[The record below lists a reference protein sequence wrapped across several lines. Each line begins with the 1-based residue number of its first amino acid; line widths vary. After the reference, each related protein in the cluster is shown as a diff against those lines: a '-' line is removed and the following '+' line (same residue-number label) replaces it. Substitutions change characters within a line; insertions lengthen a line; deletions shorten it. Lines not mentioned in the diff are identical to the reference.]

1 MKYTQSGEQIGFLI
15 LIMTIKNGRD
25 ALTQLQAEVDV
36 VIIGGGQ
43 AALAT
48 AYFLKRKKIPFI
60 ILDDQS
66 QSGGA
71 WSHAWQSLRLFSPN
85 TWSSLSGWMM
95 PTTEQTYPTRNEV
108 IDYLSA
114 YEQRY
119 QFPIIRPV
127 HVDHIEQ
134 KDGYLDVYAGDQ
146 YWRAKAV
153 VSATGTWS
161 QPYIPHYEGHERF
174 EGLQTHSAH
183 YVNPEPFINKK
194 VIVVG
199 GGNSGAQI
207 LAEVSK
213 VADTTWV
220 TVTPPQFLSDDVDG
234 RVLFLRATERLKAQQ
249 EGKVINQPVG
259 GLGDIVMI
267 DSVKE
272 ARERGVLHSREPFT
286 AFEEHSVV
294 WANGSTQAVDAV
306 IWCTGFKASLNHLRS
321 LDVVEPDQTVAVND
335 GRSIKVNNLWL
346 VGYGEWTGMAS
357 ATLIGVSRTA
367 RATVDEIAA
376 YLANF

>member
-1 MKYTQSGEQIGFLI
+1 M
-15 LIMTIKNGRD
+15 
-25 ALTQLQAEVDV
+25 AQLQAEIDV

-48 AYFLKRKKIPFI
+48 AYFLKRKKIPFV
-60 ILDDQS
+60 ILDDPVQA
-66 QSGGA
+66 GGA
-71 WSHAWQSLRLFSPN
+71 WLHAWQSLRLFSPN

-95 PTTEQTYPTRNEV
+95 PTTEQIYPTRNEV

-134 KDGYLDVYAGDQ
+134 EDDYLDVYAGDQ

-174 EGLQTHSAH
+174 EGIQIHSAH

-213 VADTTWV
+213 VAETTWV
-220 TVTPPQFLSDDVDG
+220 TTTAPAFLSDDVDG

-249 EGKVINQPVG
+249 EGRSLEQLAG

-272 ARERGVLHSREPFT
+272 ARTRGVLHSREPFV
-286 AFEEHSVV
+286 AFAEHSVI
-294 WANGSTQAVDAV
+294 WADGSTQVVDAV
-306 IWCTGFKASLNHLRS
+306 IWCTGFNPALNHLRGLS
-321 LDVVEPDQTVAVND
+321 VVEPDQTVAVHN
-335 GRSIKVNNLWL
+335 GRSMKVNNLWL

-367 RATVDEIAA
+367 RAAADEIAA
-376 YLANF
+376 YLTGA

>member
-1 MKYTQSGEQIGFLI
+1 M
-15 LIMTIKNGRD
+15 
-25 ALTQLQAEVDV
+25 AQLQAQVDV

-43 AALAT
+43 SALAT
-48 AYFLKRKKIPFI
+48 AYFLKRKKVPFV

-66 QSGGA
+66 QAGGA
-71 WSHAWQSLRLFSPN
+71 WLHAWQSLHLFSPH

-95 PTTEQTYPTRNEV
+95 PTTEHTYPTRNEV
-108 IDYLSA
+108 IEYLLA

-119 QFPIIRPV
+119 QFPTIRPV

-134 KDGYLDVYAGDQ
+134 KDDYLDVYAGEQ

-174 EGLQTHSAH
+174 EGIQIHSAH

-213 VADTTWV
+213 FADTTWV

-267 DSVKE
+267 DTVKE
-272 ARERGVLHSREPFT
+272 ARERGVLHSREPFN

-294 WANGSTQAVDAV
+294 WADGTTQAVDAV

-321 LDVVEPDQTVAVND
+321 LDVVEPDQTVAAHN
-335 GRSIKVNNLWL
+335 GRSMKVNNLWL

-367 RATVDEIAA
+367 RAAADEIAA
-376 YLANF
+376 YLTGA

>member
-1 MKYTQSGEQIGFLI
+1 M
-15 LIMTIKNGRD
+15 
-25 ALTQLQAEVDV
+25 AQLQAEVDV
-36 VIIGGGQ
+36 IIIGGGQ
-43 AALAT
+43 SALAT
-48 AYFLKRKKIPFI
+48 AYFLKRKKVSFV

-66 QSGGA
+66 QAGGA
-71 WSHAWQSLRLFSPN
+71 WLHAWQSLRLFSPH

-95 PTTEQTYPTRNEV
+95 PTTEHTYPTRNEV
-108 IDYLSA
+108 IEYLLA

-119 QFPIIRPV
+119 QFPTIRPV

-134 KDGYLDVYAGDQ
+134 KDDYLDVYAGEQ

-174 EGLQTHSAH
+174 EGIQIHSAH

-220 TVTPPQFLSDDVDG
+220 TVTPPAFLSDDVDG

-249 EGKVINQPVG
+249 EGRSLEQLAG
-259 GLGDIVMI
+259 GFGDIVMI

-272 ARERGVLHSREPFT
+272 ARTRGVLHSREPFV
-286 AFEEHSVV
+286 AFAEHSVV
-294 WANGSTQAVDAV
+294 WADGSTQAVDAV
-306 IWCTGFKASLNHLRS
+306 IWCTGFNPALNHLRD
-321 LDVVEPDQTVAVND
+321 LGVVEPDQTVAVHN
-335 GRSIKVNNLWL
+335 GRSMKVNNLWL

-367 RATVDEIAA
+367 RAAADEIAA
-376 YLANF
+376 YLTGA

>member
-1 MKYTQSGEQIGFLI
+1 MQIRDKTRGKALNQKQSE
-15 LIMTIKNGRD
+15 T
-25 ALTQLQAEVDV
+25 DV
-36 VIIGGGQ
+36 IIIGGGQ
-43 AALAT
+43 AALST

-60 ILDDQS
+60 ILDDQT
-66 QSGGA
+66 QAGGA
-71 WSHAWQSLRLFSPN
+71 WQHAWESLRLFSPN

-95 PTTEQTYPTRNEV
+95 PTTEQTYPARNEV
-108 IDYLSA
+108 IEYLSA

-127 HVDHIEQ
+127 HVDRVESTE
-134 KDGYLDVYAGDQ
+134 GYLDVYAGDK

-161 QPYIPHYEGHERF
+161 QPYIPHYDGHEGF
-174 EGLQTHSAH
+174 EGVQLHSAH
-183 YVNPEPFINKK
+183 YVNAELFINKK

-207 LAEVSK
+207 FAEVSR
-213 VADTTWV
+213 VAETTWV
-220 TVTPPQFLSDDVDG
+220 TAMPPKFLSDEVDG

-249 EGKVINQPVG
+249 EGKVIDQPVG

-286 AFEEHSVV
+286 AFDEHSVI
-294 WANGSTQAVDAV
+294 WSDGSRQAVDAV
-306 IWCTGFKASLNHLRS
+306 IWCTGFKAALNHLRS
-321 LDVVEPDQTVAVND
+321 LDIVEPDNTVAVKD

-346 VGYGEWTGMAS
+346 VGYGEWAGMAS

-367 RATVDEIAA
+367 RATADEIAV
-376 YLANF
+376 YLANA

>member
-1 MKYTQSGEQIGFLI
+1 M
-15 LIMTIKNGRD
+15 
-25 ALTQLQAEVDV
+25 AQLQAKVDV
-36 VIIGGGQ
+36 IIIGGGQ

-48 AYFLKRKKIPFI
+48 AYFLKRKKVPFV
-60 ILDDQS
+60 ILDDQT
-66 QSGGA
+66 QAGGA
-71 WSHAWQSLRLFSPN
+71 WLHAWQSLRLFSPH

-95 PTTEQTYPTRNEV
+95 PTTEHTYPTRNEV
-108 IDYLSA
+108 IEYLSA

-119 QFPIIRPV
+119 QFPTIRPV

-134 KDGYLDVYAGDQ
+134 EDGYLDVYAGEQ

-174 EGLQTHSAH
+174 EGIQIHSAH

-267 DSVKE
+267 DTVKE
-272 ARERGVLHSREPFT
+272 ARERGVLHSREPFV
-286 AFEEHSVV
+286 AFAEHSVV
-294 WANGSTQAVDAV
+294 CADGSTQAVDVV
-306 IWCTGFKASLNHLRS
+306 IWCTGFNPALNHLRG
-321 LDVVEPDQTVAVND
+321 LGVVQPDQTVAVHN
-335 GRSIKVNNLWL
+335 GRSMKLNNLWL

-367 RATVDEIAA
+367 RAAADEIAA
-376 YLANF
+376 YLTS

>member
-1 MKYTQSGEQIGFLI
+1 MKYAQSVEQIGFLI

-25 ALTQLQAEVDV
+25 TLTQLQAEVDV

-48 AYFLKRKKIPFI
+48 AYFLKRKKIPFV

-66 QSGGA
+66 QAGGA
-71 WSHAWQSLRLFSPN
+71 WSHAWESLRLFSPN

-108 IDYLSA
+108 IEYLSV

-134 KDGYLDVYAGDQ
+134 NDGYLDVYAGEK

-161 QPYIPHYEGHERF
+161 QPYIPPYKGYENFKGIQ
-174 EGLQTHSAH
+174 LHSAH
-183 YVNPEPFINKK
+183 YLNTEPFINKK

-213 VADTTWV
+213 VAETTWV
-220 TVTPPQFLSDDVDG
+220 TTTAPAFLSDEVDG

-249 EGKVINQPVG
+249 EGRSLEQLAG
-259 GLGDIVMI
+259 GFGDIVMI

-272 ARERGVLHSREPFT
+272 ARTRGVLHSREPFV
-286 AFEEHSVV
+286 AFAEHSVV
-294 WANGSTQAVDAV
+294 WADGSTQAVDAV
-306 IWCTGFKASLNHLRS
+306 IWCTGFNPALNHLRG
-321 LDVVEPDQTVAVND
+321 LGVVEPDQTVAVHN
-335 GRSIKVNNLWL
+335 GRSMKLNNLWL

-367 RATVDEIAA
+367 RAAADEIAA
-376 YLANF
+376 YLTS

>member
-1 MKYTQSGEQIGFLI
+1 MQIRDKTRDKGLNQKQSD
-15 LIMTIKNGRD
+15 T
-25 ALTQLQAEVDV
+25 DV

-43 AALAT
+43 AALST

-60 ILDDQS
+60 ILDDQT
-66 QSGGA
+66 QAGGA
-71 WSHAWQSLRLFSPN
+71 WQHAWESLRLFSPN

-95 PTTEQTYPTRNEV
+95 PATEQIYPARNEV
-108 IDYLSA
+108 IEYLSA

-127 HVDHIEQ
+127 HVDRVEAA
-134 KDGYLDVYAGDQ
+134 GAYLDVYAGEK

-161 QPYIPHYEGHERF
+161 QPYKGYESFAGIQ
-174 EGLQTHSAH
+174 LHSAH
-183 YVNPEPFINKK
+183 YVNAKPFRDQK

-213 VADTTWV
+213 VAETTWV
-220 TVTPPQFLSDDVDG
+220 TATPPQFLSDEVDG
-234 RVLFLRATERLKAQQ
+234 RALFLRATERLKAQQ
-249 EGKVINQPVG
+249 EGRVIDQPVG

-272 ARERGVLHSREPFT
+272 ARARGVLHSREAFT
-286 AFEEHSVV
+286 SFDRHAVIWSD
-294 WANGSTQAVDAV
+294 GSRQAVDAV
-306 IWCTGFKASLNHLRS
+306 IWCTGFKAALNHLRS
-321 LDVVEPDQTVAVND
+321 LDVVEPNHTVAVKD
-335 GRSIKVNNLWL
+335 GRSVKVNNLWL
-346 VGYGEWTGMAS
+346 VGYGEWAGMAS

-367 RATVDEIAA
+367 RAAADEIAV
-376 YLANF
+376 YLANA

>member
-1 MKYTQSGEQIGFLI
+1 M
-15 LIMTIKNGRD
+15 
-25 ALTQLQAEVDV
+25 AQLQAEIDV
-36 VIIGGGQ
+36 IIIGGGQ
-43 AALAT
+43 SALAT
-48 AYFLKRKKIPFI
+48 AYFLKRKKVSFV

-66 QSGGA
+66 QAGGA
-71 WSHAWQSLRLFSPN
+71 WLHAWQSLRLFSPH

-95 PTTEQTYPTRNEV
+95 PTTEHTYPTRNEV
-108 IDYLSA
+108 IEYLLA

-119 QFPIIRPV
+119 QFPTIRPV
-127 HVDHIEQ
+127 HIDHIEQ
-134 KDGYLDVYAGDQ
+134 KDDYLDVYAGEQ

-174 EGLQTHSAH
+174 EGIQIHSAH

-213 VADTTWV
+213 VAETTWV
-220 TVTPPQFLSDDVDG
+220 TTTAPAFLSDDVDG

-249 EGKVINQPVG
+249 EGRSLEQLAG

-267 DSVKE
+267 DTVKE
-272 ARERGVLHSREPFT
+272 ARERGVLHSREPFN

-294 WANGSTQAVDAV
+294 WADGTTQAVDAV

-321 LDVVEPDQTVAVND
+321 LDVVEPDQTVAVHN
-335 GRSIKVNNLWL
+335 GRSMKVNNLWL

-367 RATVDEIAA
+367 RAAADEIAA
-376 YLANF
+376 YLTS

>member
-1 MKYTQSGEQIGFLI
+1 
-15 LIMTIKNGRD
+15 MTIKNRRE

-48 AYFLKRKKIPFI
+48 AYFLKRKKIPFV
-60 ILDDQS
+60 ILDDQV
-66 QSGGA
+66 QAGGA
-71 WSHAWQSLRLFSPN
+71 WSHAWESLRLFSPN

-174 EGLQTHSAH
+174 EGIQIHSAH
-183 YVNPEPFINKK
+183 YVNPEPFKNKK

-213 VADTTWV
+213 VAETTWV
-220 TVTPPQFLSDDVDG
+220 TTTAPAFLSDDVDG

-267 DSVKE
+267 DTVKE
-272 ARERGVLHSREPFT
+272 ARERGVLHSREPFN

-294 WANGSTQAVDAV
+294 WADGTTQAVDAV

-321 LDVVEPDQTVAVND
+321 LDVVEPDQTVAVHN
-335 GRSIKVNNLWL
+335 GRSMKVNNLWL

-367 RATVDEIAA
+367 RAAADEIAA
-376 YLANF
+376 YLTS

>member
-1 MKYTQSGEQIGFLI
+1 MI
-15 LIMTIKNGRD
+15 
-25 ALTQLQAEVDV
+25 QLQADIDV

-48 AYFLKRKKIPFI
+48 AYFLKRKEISFV

-66 QSGGA
+66 QAGGA
-71 WSHAWQSLRLFSPN
+71 WQHAWESLRLFSPN

-95 PTTEQTYPTRNEV
+95 PTTAQSYPTRNEV
-108 IDYLSA
+108 IEYLSA
-114 YEQRY
+114 YEQHY
-119 QFPIIRPV
+119 QFPIVRPV

-134 KDGYLDVYAGDQ
+134 KEGDLEVYAGERL
-146 YWRAKAV
+146 WRARAV

-161 QPYIPHYEGHERF
+161 QPYIPYYQGHEQF
-174 EGLQTHSAH
+174 SGMQIHSAQ
-183 YVNPEPFINKK
+183 YVNAAPFVDKK
-194 VIVVG
+194 VLVVG

-213 VADTTWV
+213 VAETTWV
-220 TVTPPQFLSDDVDG
+220 TTTPPQFLSDDVDG

-249 EGKVINQPVG
+249 EGRRIEQPIG

-272 ARERGVLHSREPFT
+272 ARARGVLHSREPFSSF
-286 AFEEHSVV
+286 AARSVR
-294 WANGSTQAVDAV
+294 WTDGSTQAVDAV
-306 IWCTGFKASLNHLRS
+306 IWCTGFKAALNHLNS
-321 LDVVEPDQTVAVND
+321 LGVVEPDHTVIVNE
-335 GRSIKVNNLWL
+335 GRATKVNNLWL
-346 VGYGEWTGMAS
+346 VGYGDWTGMAS

-367 RATVDEIAA
+367 KATADQIND
-376 YLANF
+376 YLSKSKIV

>member
-1 MKYTQSGEQIGFLI
+1 MKYAQSVEQIGFLI

-25 ALTQLQAEVDV
+25 TLTQLQAEVDV

-48 AYFLKRKKIPFI
+48 AYFLKRKKIPFV

-66 QSGGA
+66 QAGGA
-71 WSHAWQSLRLFSPN
+71 WSHAWESLRLFSPN

-108 IDYLSA
+108 IEYLSV

-134 KDGYLDVYAGDQ
+134 NDGYLDVYAGEK

-161 QPYIPHYEGHERF
+161 QPYIPPYKGYENFKGIQ
-174 EGLQTHSAH
+174 LHSAH
-183 YVNPEPFINKK
+183 YLNTEPFINKK

-267 DSVKE
+267 DTVKE
-272 ARERGVLHSREPFT
+272 ARERGVLHSREPFN

-294 WANGSTQAVDAV
+294 WADGTTQAVDAV

-335 GRSIKVNNLWL
+335 GRCIKVNNLWL

-367 RATVDEIAA
+367 RAAADEIAA
-376 YLANF
+376 YLTS